1 MCLWEVLVYLTLV
14 NSIGI
19 SEKKLDNPTIMEN
32 GRFRR
37 ELTLPQCQRLE
48 GEMIFWRKAFI
59 CTISPIIG
67 IVMVIIA
74 FAIMRCMTR
83 NRN

>member
-1 MCLWEVLVYLTLV
+1 MCLWEVLVYLTLF

-19 SEKKLDNPTIMEN
+19 SKKKEDNQTVLEN

-37 ELTLPQCQRLE
+37 ELTLLDCKKLE

-59 CTISPIIG
+59 CTIMPIIA
-67 IVMVIIA
+67 IVILI
-74 FAIMRCMTR
+74 FAVALMRCMTR